1 MKIST
6 FLARWQALAA
16 GYKASPLQRV
26 PTSVM
31 SPNLTKCFAKE
42 IKLRYYCDEKFIV
55 VANSNN
61 TGSDNSFSIN
71 QLLIK

>member
-1 MKIST
+1 
-6 FLARWQALAA
+6 
-16 GYKASPLQRV
+16 
-26 PTSVM
+26 M

-42 IKLRYYCDEKFIV
+42 IKLSYYCDEKFIV